1 MKSRYPNRTYTSVAS
16 TSVNAESNPKG
27 DAENRAR
34 ETGDQVIDTLA
45 SKEACQLFPHTFV
58 TTARATPGR
67 RSDKPPLILSGYT
80 GTKFNN
86 SDNMWDLK
94 KKRVGLGVTVSGNV
108 DPSLNDVETHTVETS
123 GLVTAVATGQY
134 GVGDRLTWLPPDIN
148 SPNYDTDVS
157 SLRRAGAYLTGGKTV
172 LVNLVRVTPELELRT
187 MDPAINRF
195 VKIIADANTVDELR
209 AAIASLGKSSNPMDA
224 LAYRLFVQPLD
235 TLIKVMGLNT
245 IDALLIHNCGVI
257 GLRLGAKSL
266 PKVQKLAPNRVLVES
281 AYTDDRINNSW
292 SAFVNVHAA
301 ISDAKEAVRP
311 IGVAETSANPG
322 QLFQLNLGKH

>member
-1 MKSRYPNRTYTSVAS
+1 MKSRFPNRTYTSVAA
-16 TSVNAESNPKG
+16 TSINAESNPKG

-34 ETGDQVIDTLA
+34 ESGDGIIDTIA
-45 SKEACQLFPHTFV
+45 SKESCQLFPHTFV

-67 RSDKPPLILSGYT
+67 RSEKPPLILSGYT
-80 GTKFNN
+80 GTKYNKT
-86 SDNMWDLK
+86 DNMWDLK
-94 KKRVGLGVTVSGNV
+94 KKRAGLGVAVSGNV
-108 DPSLNDVETHTVETS
+108 DPSLNDVETHTIETS

-134 GVGDRLTWLPPDIN
+134 AVGDRLTWLPPDIN
-148 SPNYDTDVS
+148 TDNYNTDVS
-157 SLRRAGAYLTGGKTV
+157 SLRRAGAYFTGGKTV

-195 VKIIADANTVDELR
+195 VKIVGDATTSNDLNLS
-209 AAIASLGKSSNPMDA
+209 IQSLSKSSNPIDV

-235 TLIKVMGLNT
+235 TLIRTLAVDP
-245 IDALLIHNCGVI
+245 IDAVLIHNCGVI
-257 GLRLGAKSL
+257 GLRLGAKAL
-266 PKVQKLAPNRVLVES
+266 PKVQKLATNKPNIDR
-281 AYTDDRINNSW
+281 AYTEDMINNSW